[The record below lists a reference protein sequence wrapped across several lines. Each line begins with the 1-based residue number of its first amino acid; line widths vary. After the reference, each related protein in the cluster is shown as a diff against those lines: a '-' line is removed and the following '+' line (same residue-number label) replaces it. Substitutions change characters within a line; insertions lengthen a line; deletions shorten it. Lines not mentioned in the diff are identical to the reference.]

1 MYESERYIRALEAI
15 LLDEITAY
23 ETLLAIQQAE
33 KRLLVAHEIEAFVD
47 NLQAKEQTLRAIA
60 DLEDRRQTL
69 VKQLAPLLH
78 LPDTAISLQQL
89 STRMPEPHARTMRQ
103 YRSRLQRLL
112 RDVQRS
118 SGENAWLVRDSLVLI
133 EEALGFLGSLLPT
146 MPTYQPS
153 GTFAATIRGRL
164 LSGTV

>member
-1 MYESERYIRALEAI
+1 MHESEKYITALEAI

-23 ETLLAIQQAE
+23 EHLLAIQQAE
-33 KRLLVAHEIEAFVD
+33 KQLLIAHELEAFVG

-60 DLEDRRQTL
+60 DFEERRQTL

-78 LPDTAISLQQL
+78 LPEPAISLQQL
-89 STRMPEPHARTMRQ
+89 STRVPEPHAGTMRQ
-103 YRSRLQRLL
+103 YRTRLQRLL

-118 SGENAWLVRDSLVLI
+118 SGENAWLVRDSLALI
-133 EEALGFLGSLLPT
+133 EEALGFVGSLLPT
-146 MPTYQPS
+146 TPTYQPS